1 MSETEVEKTEPSFED
16 RLSTIEENLAEVK
29 RELPQFW
36 WGLGI
41 ISVATVIVSMFVA
54 SWEPPESD
62 PTNRDVSVEDLL
74 RTGVHCYDSAEE
86 RAAARQR
93 ALAAIDRI
101 KWDRDHPEPAD
112 YPLGSPGPPPAAL
125 ASVVDTAPQG
135 ESWDAKRCFQI
146 AYTDYY

>member
-1 MSETEVEKTEPSFED
+1 MSDTEVEKMEPISEG
-16 RLSTIEENLAEVK
+16 RLSEIEEKLTEVK
-29 RELPQFW
+29 REVSQFY
-36 WGLGI
+36 WGLGVVA
-41 ISVATVIVSMFVA
+41 VATVLVSWFVA
-54 SWEPPESD
+54 SWEPPEPD

-74 RTGVHCYDSAEE
+74 SKGVHCYDSAEE

-101 KWDRDHPEPAD
+101 KWERDHPEPAD

-125 ASVVDTAPQG
+125 ASVADTVPQG

-146 AYTDYY
+146 TYTEYY